1 MSMGNGRVFNYL
13 LKVRSEEGVV
23 HLTLID
29 PDPLKQP
36 PEVAGKIAKYAC
48 DAGTDAIM
56 VGGSTAFG
64 ILDETIEKIKGVTD
78 LPVILF
84 PGNVSGISKLAD
96 AIFFMSV
103 LNSRNP
109 YFITK
114 AQALGA
120 FAVKLYG
127 LEAIGMAYLI
137 VEPGGTVGYMSEANL
152 LPRNKPQI
160 AAAYALAAQYMGFK
174 LVYLEA
180 GSGASEHV
188 PCEMISLVSKTIDIP
203 LVVGGGIRTE
213 DEAARVVE
221 AGADMIVQ
229 GTIAEETALK
239 DKGVTLKK
247 AIESAKKAGAKR
259 LANNDKRFST

>member
-1 MSMGNGRVFNYL
+1 MSGGRVFNYL
-13 LKVRSEEGVV
+13 LKVLSEEGVV

-36 PEVAGKIAKYAC
+36 PEVAGQIARYVC

-64 ILDETIEKIKGVTD
+64 ILDETIEKIKEVTN

-84 PGNVSGISKLAD
+84 PGNVSGVSKLAD

-103 LNSRNP
+103 LNSRNT

-114 AQALGA
+114 AQALGS

-127 LEAIGMAYLI
+127 LEPIGMAYLV

-180 GSGASEHV
+180 GSGANSHV
-188 PCEMISLVSKTIDIP
+188 PNEMISIVSKTIDIP
-203 LVVGGGIRTE
+203 LIVGGGIRTE
-213 DEAARVVE
+213 DDAVDVVE

-229 GTIAEETALK
+229 GTMVEETALK
-239 DKGVTLKK
+239 DKGEALRKVIK
-247 AIESAKKAGAKR
+247 AAKKAGAKR
-259 LANNDKRFST
+259 AHQ

>member
-1 MSMGNGRVFNYL
+1 MLMSRGRVFNYL
-13 LKVRSEEGVV
+13 LKVRSEEGIV

-36 PEVAGKIAKYAC
+36 PEVAGQIAKHAH
-48 DAGTDAIM
+48 DAGTNAIM

-64 ILDETIEKIKGVTD
+64 ILDETIEKIKEATD

-84 PGNVSGISKLAD
+84 PGNVSGVSKLAD

-127 LEAIGMAYLI
+127 LEPIGMAYLV

-160 AAAYALAAQYMGFK
+160 AAAYALAAQYMGFRV
-174 LVYLEA
+174 VYLES
-180 GSGASEHV
+180 GSGASSHV
-188 PCEMISLVSKTIDIP
+188 PNEMISMVSKTIDIP
-203 LVVGGGIRTE
+203 LIVGGGIRTE
-213 DEAARVVE
+213 NDAVEVVE

-229 GTIAEETALK
+229 GTMIEETALR
-239 DKGVTLKK
+239 DKGETLKK
-247 AIESAKKAGAKR
+247 VIRAAKKAGEKR
-259 LANNDKRFST
+259 SS

>member
-1 MSMGNGRVFNYL
+1 MGSGRVLNYL

-29 PDPLKQP
+29 PDPLNQP
-36 PEVAGKIAKYAC
+36 PEVAGQMAKYVC

-64 ILDETIEKIKGVTD
+64 ILDETIKKIKEATN

-114 AQALGA
+114 AQALGS

-127 LEAIGMAYLI
+127 LEPIGMAYLV

-152 LPRNKPQI
+152 LPRSKPQI

-180 GSGASEHV
+180 GSGASSHV
-188 PCEMISLVSKTIDIP
+188 PNEMISMVSKTIDIP
-203 LVVGGGIRTE
+203 LIVGGGIRTE
-213 DEAARVVE
+213 DDAVDVVE

-229 GTIAEETALK
+229 GTMIEETALK
-239 DKGVTLKK
+239 DKG
-247 AIESAKKAGAKR
+247 ESLRKVINAAKKAGAKR
-259 LANNDKRFST
+259 VR